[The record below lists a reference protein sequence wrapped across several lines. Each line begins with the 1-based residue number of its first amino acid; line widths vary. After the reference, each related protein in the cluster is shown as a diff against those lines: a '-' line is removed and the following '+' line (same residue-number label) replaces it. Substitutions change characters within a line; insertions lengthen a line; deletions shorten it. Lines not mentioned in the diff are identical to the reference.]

1 MATEKLVPL
10 ADAAS
15 NRGLPYSTL
24 YDLCK
29 GGQIEYTVIG
39 SRAIYIYVSALD
51 RYIESRTL
59 SPDG

>member
-1 MATEKLVPL
+1 MATEKLIPL

-39 SRAIYIYVSALD
+39 TRAIYVYMSAVD
-51 RYIESRTL
+51 KYIELRTL
-59 SPDG
+59 TPDG